1 MSTSI
6 LCAVD
11 LGHPNV
17 SKAVL
22 RRAQTIAKLDD
33 AVLNVI
39 TVVPDY
45 GMTIVGS
52 FFEEGTLK
60 KAVEATNEQL
70 HAFVAEN
77 TEKGAKVRHVVSVG
91 SIYEEVL
98 AAVEKTSADLVILG
112 AAKPGLK
119 EYLLG
124 PNAARIAR
132 HSSAS
137 VYIVRDEAN
146 M

>member
-1 MSTSI
+1 MSKSI
-6 LCAVD
+6 LCAID
-11 LGHPNV
+11 LGHPEI
-17 SKAVL
+17 SQAVL
-22 RRAQTIAKLDD
+22 KRAQMLANLDSST
-33 AVLNVI
+33 LNVI

-70 HAFVAEN
+70 HSFVSKNIDAG
-77 TEKGAKVRHVVSVG
+77 TKVRHVVSVG

-98 AAVEKTSADLVILG
+98 AAIDNTKSDLVIMG
-112 AAKPGLK
+112 AGKPGLK

-124 PNAARIAR
+124 PNASRVAR
-132 HSSAS
+132 HSNVS
-137 VYIVRDEAN
+137 VYIVRDESIG
-146 M
+146 

>member
-1 MSTSI
+1 MSNSI

-11 LGHPNV
+11 LGHPDV

-22 RRAQTIAKLDD
+22 KRAQELAKLDD

-45 GMTIVGS
+45 GMSIVGS
-52 FFEEGTLK
+52 FFEAGTLK
-60 KAVEATNEQL
+60 KAVNAVNVQL
-70 HAFVAEN
+70 HEFVSQNAED
-77 TEKGAKVRHVVSVG
+77 GIRVRHIVSVG

-98 AAVEKTSADLVILG
+98 DAIRETGADLVIMG
-112 AAKPGLK
+112 AGKPGLK

-132 HSSAS
+132 HTEAS
-137 VYIVRDEAN
+137 VYIAR
-146 M
+146 